1 VVLVVDREL
10 VDVGVVE
17 LAGAATADPRVH
29 LQSLAPVT
37 LRALLA
43 STARVGDQTVE
54 TGVVG
59 IDSLAGGHLR
69 IV

>member
-1 VVLVVDREL
+1 MDGEF
-10 VDVGVVE
+10 VDVGVIE

-29 LQSLAPVT
+29 LQRLAAVT

-43 STARVGDQTVE
+43 RAARIGDQAVKA
-54 TGVVG
+54 GVVG
-59 IDSLAGGHLR
+59 LDSLAGGHAC